1 MLSATIRSLL
11 IYLWKSNICQNK
23 GLQGLMASQGAADVE
38 AFWSQKQGV
47 HRLPSIEKVVDEVKE
62 YEFEM
67 ESKNIRLLT
76 PVDEHHAYPLGLL
89 PLFPIPSVIAV
100 CGDVKYLTMPQV
112 AIVGSRSTLES
123 AYDVTHSI
131 VDAIASRGFC
141 VTSGGA
147 FGIDAIAHRRAM
159 ARRAPTIV
167 VSPGAPESPGPSK
180 NEDIYAYAREHG
192 AIVSQYPCGFAPLK
206 RNFPSRNRIIA
217 ALSSAT
223 IIVHCRE
230 KSGALY
236 TAQAAQK
243 LGKPVYVAAM
253 RGMHPLTEGGLALVK
268 QGKALLLSDCA
279 DLEPIIGKKQRDLPL
294 QKMLFDRGDAE
305 ENAAAM
311 VDEDME
317 CDEDG
322 DESRTEAAVANGF
335 GMSSN
340 LMPSALDA
348 FCRAQ
353 MRDHSTVDVIRNIL
367 RQSPMTRENLRHL
380 LGYPEDF
387 DEAMLDLELGGEI
400 AQTGGAYGLVLTH

>member
-1 MLSATIRSLL
+1 
-11 IYLWKSNICQNK
+11 
-23 GLQGLMASQGAADVE
+23 
-38 AFWSQKQGV
+38 
-47 HRLPSIEKVVDEVKE
+47 
-62 YEFEM
+62 
-67 ESKNIRLLT
+67 
-76 PVDEHHAYPLGLL
+76 
-89 PLFPIPSVIAV
+89 
-100 CGDVKYLTMPQV
+100 
-112 AIVGSRSTLES
+112 
-123 AYDVTHSI
+123 
-131 VDAIASRGFC
+131 
-141 VTSGGA
+141 
-147 FGIDAIAHRRAM
+147 
-159 ARRAPTIV
+159 
-167 VSPGAPESPGPSK
+167 
-180 NEDIYAYAREHG
+180 
-192 AIVSQYPCGFAPLK
+192 
-206 RNFPSRNRIIA
+206 
-217 ALSSAT
+217 
-223 IIVHCRE
+223 
-230 KSGALY
+230 
-236 TAQAAQK
+236 
-243 LGKPVYVAAM
+243 M

-322 DESRTEAAVANGF
+322 DESRTEAAVADGF